1 MKDYFGYQEK
11 VVIVTGASSGMGK
24 ATAEILVD
32 LGAKVYA
39 LDWNACDV
47 KGIEKFVQVDLSKKD
62 SINQAMKELPKHV
75 DSFFGIAGVSGMKN
89 DFMTTV
95 SIDFIANKY
104 ICEEYLIHSMTEN
117 GTIAFMTST
126 GGNGW
131 EKEEN
136 KKYYLD
142 AIASVGWDATVESIL
157 KTGFQYLPGK
167 LGYPFAK
174 LAMNY
179 YTAYLQ
185 KKFASKKIRV
195 NAVLPGST
203 DTGMKNEFT
212 EMAHGEEGL
221 LSHCGYANRL
231 AYSKEM
237 AGPIV
242 FLNSQMAS
250 YASGVLM
257 EVDYG
262 NTIEERASI
271 KPIQQAIS
279 LEAIHQ
285 MMQQQSDK

>member
-131 EKEEN
+131 EKEILFRCYCICWMGCYGGIHLEN
-136 KKYYLD
+136 R
-142 AIASVGWDATVESIL
+142 ISIF
-157 KTGFQYLPGK
+157 TWNIRISFC
-167 LGYPFAK
+167 
-174 LAMNY
+174 
-179 YTAYLQ
+179 
-185 KKFASKKIRV
+185 KI
-195 NAVLPGST
+195 S
-203 DTGMKNEFT
+203 NELLYSLFT
-212 EMAHGEEGL
+212 
-221 LSHCGYANRL
+221 
-231 AYSKEM
+231 KE
-237 AGPIV
+237 IC
-242 FLNSQMAS
+242 
-250 YASGVLM
+250 
-257 EVDYG
+257 
-262 NTIEERASI
+262 
-271 KPIQQAIS
+271 K
-279 LEAIHQ
+279 
-285 MMQQQSDK
+285 

>member
-1 MKDYFGYQEK
+1 MKDYFGYQNK
-11 VVIVTGASSGMGK
+11 NVVVTGASSGMGK
-24 ATAEILVD
+24 ATAEMLVD

-39 LDWNACDV
+39 LDWNECDV
-47 KGIEKFVQVDLSKKD
+47 KGIKQYVHVDLSKKE
-62 SINQAMKELPKHV
+62 SIDQAMKALPSHI
-75 DSFFGIAGVSGMKN
+75 DSYFGIAGVSGMKN

-104 ICEEYLIHSMTEN
+104 ICEEYLIHAMSEN

-136 KKYYLD
+136 KKYYID
-142 AIASVGWDATVESIL
+142 AILASGWNATVDAIM
-157 KTGFQYLPGK
+157 KTGFQYLPGT
-167 LGYPFAK
+167 LGYPYSK

-185 KKFASKKIRV
+185 KSFASKKIRV

-203 DTGMKNEFT
+203 DTGMKSEFI

-242 FLNSQMAS
+242 FLNSEMAT

-262 NTIEERASI
+262 NTVEERANI
-271 KPIQQAIS
+271 KSVQQVIS
-279 LEAIHQ
+279 LEDIYQ
-285 MMQQQSDK
+285 MMQKQSK

>member
-157 KTGFQYLPGK
+157 KTGFQYLPGT

-185 KKFASKKIRV
+185 KKFASKK
-195 NAVLPGST
+195 
-203 DTGMKNEFT
+203 
-212 EMAHGEEGL
+212 
-221 LSHCGYANRL
+221 
-231 AYSKEM
+231 
-237 AGPIV
+237 
-242 FLNSQMAS
+242 
-250 YASGVLM
+250 
-257 EVDYG
+257 
-262 NTIEERASI
+262 
-271 KPIQQAIS
+271 
-279 LEAIHQ
+279 LE
-285 MMQQQSDK
+285 

>member
-24 ATAEILVD
+24 ATAEMLVD

-39 LDWNACDV
+39 LDWNICDV
-47 KGIEKFVQVDLSKKD
+47 KGVEKFVHVDLSKKA
-62 SINQAMKELPKHV
+62 SIDQAMKDLPKHI

-104 ICEEYLIHSMTEN
+104 ICEKYLIHSMTEN

-136 KKYYLD
+136 KKYYID
-142 AIASVGWDATVESIL
+142 AILASGWNATVEAIM
-157 KTGFQYLPGK
+157 KTGFQYLPGT
-167 LGYPFAK
+167 LGYPYSK

-185 KKFASKKIRV
+185 KSFASKKIRV

-203 DTGMKNEFT
+203 DTGMKSEFT

-221 LSHCGYANRL
+221 LLHCGYANRL
-231 AYSKEM
+231 AYPKEM

-242 FLNSQMAS
+242 FLNSEMAT

-262 NTIEERASI
+262 NTVEERANI
-271 KPIQQAIS
+271 KPVQQVIS
-279 LEAIHQ
+279 LEDIYQ
-285 MMQQQSDK
+285 MMQKQSK

>member
-24 ATAEILVD
+24 ATAEMLVD

-39 LDWNACDV
+39 LDWNICDV
-47 KGIEKFVQVDLSKKD
+47 KGVEKFVHVDLSKKD
-62 SINQAMKELPKHV
+62 SIDQAMKDLPKHI

-104 ICEEYLIHSMTEN
+104 ICEKYLIHSMTEN

-136 KKYYLD
+136 KKYYID
-142 AIASVGWDATVESIL
+142 AILASGWNATVEAIM
-157 KTGFQYLPGK
+157 KTGFQYLPGT
-167 LGYPFAK
+167 LGYPYSK

-185 KKFASKKIRV
+185 KSFASKKIRV

-203 DTGMKNEFT
+203 DTGMKSEFT

-221 LSHCGYANRL
+221 LLHCGYANRL

-237 AGPIV
+237 AGPIE
-242 FLNSQMAS
+242 FLNSEMAT

-262 NTIEERASI
+262 NTVEERANI
-271 KPIQQAIS
+271 KPVQQVIS
-279 LEAIHQ
+279 LEDIYQ
-285 MMQQQSDK
+285 MMQKQSK

>member
-24 ATAEILVD
+24 ATAEMLVD

-39 LDWNACDV
+39 LDWNICDV
-47 KGIEKFVQVDLSKKD
+47 KGVEKFVHVDLSKKD
-62 SINQAMKELPKHV
+62 SIDQAMKDLPKHI

-104 ICEEYLIHSMTEN
+104 ICEKYLIHSMTEN

-136 KKYYLD
+136 KKYYID
-142 AIASVGWDATVESIL
+142 AILASGWNATVEAIM
-157 KTGFQYLPGK
+157 KTGFQYLPGT
-167 LGYPFAK
+167 LGYPYSK

-185 KKFASKKIRV
+185 KSFASKKIRV

-203 DTGMKNEFT
+203 DTGMKSEFT

-221 LSHCGYANRL
+221 LLHCGYANRL

-237 AGPIV
+237 AGSIV
-242 FLNSQMAS
+242 FLNSEMAT

-262 NTIEERASI
+262 NTVEERANI
-271 KPIQQAIS
+271 KPVQQVIS
-279 LEAIHQ
+279 LEDIYQ
-285 MMQQQSDK
+285 MMQKQSK